1 MKHPLLS
8 KILLTLRFQGVLFV
22 AGLFLVCSSGLSLI
36 AHEPLPPNGP
46 FQAVIPFELICWGF
60 IVVGAGMVV
69 WAVAATPRFN
79 RLPRGNGSGSLD
91 AQMNLQG
98 HGFEKAALPL
108 IDRIMG
114 TLGSARIVPL
124 TLGLIGGGQCLFE
137 VLELMS
143 TSHPSWPLVIMLGFG
158 VLLGAVMVA
167 WSLRESK

>member
-8 KILLTLRFQGVLFV
+8 KILLTLRFQGVLFG
-22 AGLFLVCSSGLSLI
+22 AGLFLVCFPVLSLI
-36 AHEPLPPNGP
+36 THEPLPPNGP
-46 FQAVIPFELICWGF
+46 FQAVIPFELICCGF

-69 WAVAATPRFN
+69 WAVAATPHFN
-79 RLPRGNGSGSLD
+79 HLPRGNGSG
-91 AQMNLQG
+91 
-98 HGFEKAALPL
+98 FEKTAMPL

-158 VLLGAVMVA
+158 VLVGAVMVA
-167 WSLRESK
+167 CSLRESK